1 MQMRYAQDCTPQLVK
16 LHPKK
21 NPFPLSRVDS
31 PGRKCVSTSCFG
43 GDRLREPFS
52 KRAVI
57 LKSPNTEVFGY
68 LPSCLWQCLTG
79 ILLTYPI
86 QTSLYPSLLCVQQCL
101 DIPKEEIKKGT
112 TVTSSVQTC
121 FVPSEVKEASLSR
134 ESPMSHFSCMLSAS
148 HTYSFLS
155 AESQKYSPN
164 TLLTLEAMDL
174 PP

>member
-1 MQMRYAQDCTPQLVK
+1 
-16 LHPKK
+16 
-21 NPFPLSRVDS
+21 
-31 PGRKCVSTSCFG
+31 
-43 GDRLREPFS
+43 
-52 KRAVI
+52 
-57 LKSPNTEVFGY
+57 
-68 LPSCLWQCLTG
+68 
-79 ILLTYPI
+79 
-86 QTSLYPSLLCVQQCL
+86 VQQCL
-101 DIPKEEIKKGT
+101 DITKEEIKKGT